1 MMRLAHRR
9 RISLDGLSSRV
20 WLALVLLLAVVPGSA
35 RAERRPNILLIL
47 ADDLGWSDLGCYG
60 GEIQTPNL
68 DGLARDGLRLTQ
80 FYNSARCSPSR
91 AALLTGLHPHQVGMP
106 NLGGRLN
113 DRCVTLAEALGPA
126 GYDCFMSGKWHVG
139 RPGPIAR
146 GFKEFYGFVEG
157 HSVDCWDEGAMVRLP
172 AGHPK
177 REYAPGTFYAT
188 DAITDHALD
197 FLAGAR
203 RASERPWFLYVA
215 YNAPHFP
222 LHAPQEDIATY
233 EELYA
238 QGWDRIRE
246 RRLARQKELG
256 LVPEDLTLTPRSVI
270 PANRF
275 NVQTGWADKDNPA
288 WDTLPLDRRAD
299 LARRMA
305 VYAAMVDHMD
315 RSVGRLVADLRATGQ
330 LEDTVILFLSD
341 NGACAEWDPFGFD
354 GTSGPRNVLH
364 RGDDLTK
371 IGAPGSYNSYGSGW
385 ANASNT
391 PWRLYKHYI
400 HEGGI
405 ATPFIAHWPA
415 GLKRHGVLDA
425 RPSYLTDVMPTCL
438 ELAGATYPKRHDGR
452 AVLPAEGVSLLPA
465 FRGEP
470 AAPRLL
476 FIEHE
481 GNRAVRDGDDKLVA
495 LKDKPWELYHIAT
508 DRGELHNLADQH
520 PDRVERL
527 ARAWD
532 EWAER
537 CNVTPTGKV
546 SAARTS
552 AVTTP
557 QIAGKA
563 LTISCEVEPESRD
576 GVVLAQGGNRHG
588 YALFLS
594 GGRLGFSVRVDG
606 RGTTILAPE
615 TPAGRF
621 AVKARLD
628 SDAAMHLA
636 INGRSVAEGRAP
648 GLIPV
653 QPVDE
658 LSVGEDSR
666 SAVGDYTPPHPL
678 RGTISEVRV
687 VPDK

>member
-1 MMRLAHRR
+1 MRVEYRR
-9 RISLDGLSSRV
+9 RSPLRGVPPRV
-20 WLALVLLLAVVPGSA
+20 WFALALLLAVVPGSA

-60 GEIQTPNL
+60 GEIQTPTL
-68 DGLARDGLRLTQ
+68 DGLAQDGLRLTQ

-91 AALLTGLHPHQVGMP
+91 AALLTGLHPHQAGVP

-113 DRCVTLAEALGPA
+113 ERCVTLAEALAPA

-172 AGHPK
+172 AGRPK
-177 REYAPGTFYAT
+177 RTYAPGAFYAT
-188 DAITDHALD
+188 DAVTDHALD
-197 FLAGAR
+197 FLAEAR
-203 RASERPWFLYVA
+203 RASDRPWFLYLA

-222 LHAPQEDIATY
+222 LHAPREEVAKY
-233 EELYA
+233 ESLYA

-246 RRLARQKELG
+246 RRLTRQKQLG
-256 LVPEDLTLTPRSVI
+256 LVPEELTLTPRSVV

-288 WDTLPLDRRAD
+288 WDSLPADRRAD
-299 LARRMA
+299 LAHRMA
-305 VYAAMVDHMD
+305 VFAAMVDRMD
-315 RSVGRLVADLRATGQ
+315 RSIGRVVAELRASGQ
-330 LEDTVILFLSD
+330 FEDTVILFLSD

-354 GTSGPRNVLH
+354 GDSGPRNVLH
-364 RGDDLTK
+364 QGDELAK
-371 IGAPGSYNSYGSGW
+371 VGGPGSYSSYGSGW
-385 ANASNT
+385 ANVSNT
-391 PWRLYKHYI
+391 PWRLYKHYM

-405 ATPFIAHWPA
+405 ASPFIAHWPA
-415 GLKRHGVLDA
+415 GLKRRGALDE

-438 ELAGATYPKRHDGR
+438 ELAGATYPKQRDGR
-452 AVLPAEGVSLLPA
+452 DVLPHEGASLLPA

-470 AAPRLL
+470 AAPRRL

-481 GNRAVRDGDDKLVA
+481 GHRAVRDGAYKLVA
-495 LKDKPWELYHIAT
+495 LKGKPWELYHVAT
-508 DRGELHNLADQH
+508 DRGELHDLADQQ
-520 PDRVERL
+520 PERVERL

-537 CNVTPTGKV
+537 CN
-546 SAARTS
+546 AAPARKGAAH
-552 AVTTP
+552 AVATP
-557 QIAGKA
+557 QIADKA
-563 LTISCEVEPESRD
+563 LTISCVVEPQSRD

-588 YALFLS
+588 YALFLH
-594 GGRLGFSVRVDG
+594 GGRLAFSVRVDG
-606 RGTTILAPE
+606 RLATILAPE
-615 TPAGRF
+615 TPSGRF
-621 AVKARLD
+621 AIKARLD
-628 SDAAMHLA
+628 RDASMHLA
-636 INGRSVAEGRAP
+636 INGRVVAEGRAP

-658 LSVGEDSR
+658 LSVGEDDR
-666 SAVGDYTPPHPL
+666 SAVGDYPPPNPL
-678 RGTISEVRV
+678 RGAISEVRI
-687 VPDK
+687 VPE